1 MKKIIIL
8 VLILLLSQ
16 VAADGNIIGYNS
28 ESKKLS
34 YFIDYN
40 RLVANAQA
48 QNCSEEAFRLGLLH
62 SVLNNIFLFL
72 PYESGFHDDV
82 ENIEVVVIKTS
93 ETGAESL
100 VLKAASSLD
109 AIKATN
115 QRFRVFMNGFASTNS
130 SYCFAVNQ
138 ETIKVWLDTL
148 FARGGELVYNEN
160 IIDLELPSLI
170 RANLPSE
177 NFDAYD
183 FNTLLSSD
191 LKNPQDYHPNQAQ
204 GRLNQVTREKE
215 IINILGQDYYLVPF
229 LTNEPVRQFEKALD
243 VLEPNQDYYA
253 TIETSKGTLLVDLFE
268 DKTPKTVNNF
278 VFLAQNHFYDKLD
291 FFNVIDNFVAQ
302 VGSPSNT
309 ITGGPGYIFDDE
321 IYTGYSHNI
330 KGIVSMVNS
339 GPNSNG
345 SQFFI
350 TLGPT
355 PRLDRQNA
363 IFGKVVAG
371 IEVLDILQRTE
382 LAEPLA
388 IATPDSSLG
397 LLEIQG
403 ISLAGDEDESLAD
416 YLESKYGSLPEDGVR
431 TDIDD
436 YSFVLGKNPQSNK
449 TSVSFYAKADIITG
463 IHIIQKI
470 K

>member
-1 MKKIIIL
+1 LKRITIIL
-8 VLILLLSQ
+8 LIVLLTQ
-16 VAADGNIIGYNS
+16 VMADGNSVTYNS

-34 YFIDYN
+34 YLIDYN
-40 RLVANAQA
+40 RLLANAEA

-72 PYESGFHDDV
+72 PYESSFHDDV
-82 ENIEVVVIKTS
+82 KNIEVVVIKSS
-93 ETGAESL
+93 ESGAESL
-100 VLKAASSLD
+100 VLKAASSLA
-109 AIKATN
+109 AIEATN

-130 SYCFAVNQ
+130 GYCFAVSQ
-138 ETIKVWLDTL
+138 ETTKVWLDTL
-148 FARGGELVYNEN
+148 FARGGELVYNKK
-160 IIDLELPSLI
+160 IIDLELPDLI
-170 RANLPSE
+170 RINGSVEDLDK
-177 NFDAYD
+177 FDMKSIVPAGLISRPD
-183 FNTLLSSD
+183 SQD
-191 LKNPQDYHPNQAQ
+191 EPAPQEVVEAK
-204 GRLNQVTREKE
+204 EKE
-215 IINILGQDYYLVPF
+215 KISILGQDYYLLPF
-229 LTNEPVRQFEKALD
+229 LTNEPVRQFESALD

-253 TIETSKGTLLVDLFE
+253 TVETSKGTLLLDLFE

-278 VFLAQNHFYDKLD
+278 VFLAQNHFYDGLA

-302 VGSPSNT
+302 VGSPSDS
-309 ITGGPGYIFDDE
+309 IVGGPGYVFDDE
-321 IYTGYSHNI
+321 IYTGFSHSE

-363 IFGKVVAG
+363 IFAKVVAG

-388 IATPDSSLG
+388 VATLDSSLG
-397 LLEIQG
+397 LLQIQG
-403 ISLAGDEDESLAD
+403 ISLAGNEDMSFED
-416 YLESKYGSLPEDGVR
+416 YIISKNGRLPKDGVR

-436 YSFVLGKNPQSNK
+436 YSFVLGKNPQSNIA
-449 TSVSFYAKADIITG
+449 TVSFYAKVDIITG